1 MRAEGRRADQ
11 GRRRSTAV
19 PTQLHRD
26 RDERKTQVSTEAGL
40 IFLAGRVLFGLYF
53 AVVAGIGGHIRNSR
67 MLEGYAR
74 SAGFPVAA
82 IAGWPTGLWLVAG
95 GLSVALGIWPDV
107 GALMIAA
114 FVVLGALYFHR
125 FWEIEDQMQKLTQ
138 QQLFGRNVIALGT
151 TLILFGVF
159 TAFGPELRFTITQ
172 PLFDL

>member
-1 MRAEGRRADQ
+1 
-11 GRRRSTAV
+11 
-19 PTQLHRD
+19 
-26 RDERKTQVSTEAGL
+26 VSAAAGL
-40 IFLAGRVLFGLYF
+40 IFLTGRVLFGLYF
-53 AVVAGIGGHIRNSR
+53 AIVAGIGGHIRNSK

-74 SAGFPVAA
+74 SVGFPVAA

-125 FWEIEDQMQKLTQ
+125 FWEIEDQMQKMTQ

-151 TLILFGVF
+151 ALILFGIF
-159 TAFGPELRFTITQ
+159 TAFGPELRFAITQ
-172 PLFDL
+172 PLFNL

>member
-1 MRAEGRRADQ
+1 
-11 GRRRSTAV
+11 
-19 PTQLHRD
+19 
-26 RDERKTQVSTEAGL
+26 VSTEAGL

-53 AVVAGIGGHIRNSR
+53 AVVAGVGGHIRNSK

-125 FWEIEDQMQKLTQ
+125 FWEIDDQMQKMTQ

-151 TLILFGVF
+151 ALILFGIF
-159 TAFGPELRFTITQ
+159 TAFGPELRFTIMQ